1 MTQPLGS
8 RLLNQLI
15 QLIERGWRISR
26 YYYWRLIRLQDP
38 PKYIARGVAVGVFA
52 GCFPLFGMQTPISIV
67 LALLLRGHKLCAAVC
82 TWISNPLTY
91 VPIYWLNFQIGRS
104 LLRSSHDAPSQW
116 NSLDVFLDETGE
128 LFADL
133 LVGSLVTGTLLSLAS
148 YIGTVRLVKAWR
160 AKREQERQENQQRKK
175 YRRHN
180 PHQSQLISSNR

>member
-15 QLIERGWRISR
+15 QLIERSWRISR

-38 PKYIARGVAVGVFA
+38 PQYIARGVAVGVFA
-52 GCFPLFGMQTPISIV
+52 GCFPLFGMQTPISIL
-67 LALLLRGHKLCAAVC
+67 LAILLRGHKLCAAIC

-116 NSLDVFLDETGE
+116 DSLDVFLDETGE

-160 AKREQERQENQQRKK
+160 AKRDQERQQNQEKK
-175 YRRHN
+175 KQDHHNARRSH
-180 PHQSQLISSNR
+180 LISSNR

>member
-1 MTQPLGS
+1 MTQPIGS
-8 RLLNQLI
+8 RLLTQLI
-15 QLIERGWRISR
+15 QLIERGWRITR

-52 GCFPLFGMQTPISIV
+52 GCFPFFGMQTPISILLAV
-67 LALLLRGHKLCAAVC
+67 LFRGHKLCAAVC

-104 LLRSSHDAPSQW
+104 LLRSGHDAPSQW
-116 NSLDVFLDETGE
+116 DSLDVFLDETGE

-133 LVGSLVTGTLLSLAS
+133 LVGSIVTATLLSLAS

-160 AKREQERQENQQRKK
+160 AKRDQERQQNQETKQQDHHNA
-175 YRRHN
+175 RRSH
-180 PHQSQLISSNR
+180 LISSNR